1 MLTLACV
8 RWTTTAASLALLVT
22 APRLCAQSGA
32 GTFHEAVTSGL
43 PRYDPSI
50 HEKVEAEKTAAAA
63 PKNVP
68 GPIPESEPAKPA
80 ADTNETPA
88 GDAVPL
94 PKVVVRGL
102 TPPKPLPRVDVQK
115 PVKDLPGEEWE
126 SGSARQARL
135 VKKHLSVFDRT
146 ILNRFTLPL
155 FGISK
160 EARAHEAEAVEAK
173 GRQLNELA
181 AAAEIGTVAGQD
193 PEVVKKIREEFLR
206 IYYSGPSK

>member
-1 MLTLACV
+1 MLTPACV
-8 RWTTTAASLALLVT
+8 RWTTTAALLALLVM

-50 HEKVEAEKTAAAA
+50 HEKAEAAKAAAA
-63 PKNVP
+63 PKNIP
-68 GPIPESEPAKPA
+68 GPVPESEPAKPA
-80 ADTNETPA
+80 AGTNETPA
-88 GDAVPL
+88 EDAIPL
-94 PKVVVRGL
+94 PKVTVRGL
-102 TPPKPLPRVDVQK
+102 TPPKPLPRADVQK
-115 PVKDLPGEEWE
+115 PVKELPGEEWE
-126 SGSARQARL
+126 SESARQARL

-193 PEVVKKIREEFLR
+193 PEMVKKIREEFLR